1 MAFLPYAGILA
12 YNRRMDNRDRP
23 AEFITSRADAARAR
37 LGSDLIIAGGWALVN
52 NVLPIDPANDRTPLP
67 EQVEAQTRKVLAN
80 FDAIIKSKGLS
91 RDQVVAVRIAVV
103 DLPRFEERM
112 ETAYAGFFAAGRLP
126 TRSVLGVASLPR
138 GALIAMDFTLFLG

>member
-1 MAFLPYAGILA
+1 
-12 YNRRMDNRDRP
+12 MDNREEA
-23 AEFITSRADAARAR
+23 AEFVTSRADAARAR
-37 LGSDLIIAGGWALVN
+37 LGSDLVIAGGWGFVS

-80 FDAIIKSKGLS
+80 FDVIVKAKGLS

-103 DLPRFEERM
+103 DLPRLEERM

-126 TRSVLGVASLPR
+126 ARSVVGVAALPR
-138 GALIAMDFTLFLG
+138 GALVAMDFTLYLG

>member
-1 MAFLPYAGILA
+1 
-12 YNRRMDNRDRP
+12 MDNRDAP
-23 AEFITSRADAARAR
+23 AEFITSRGDAARAR
-37 LGSDLIIAGGWALVN
+37 LGSDLVIAGGWAFVA
-52 NVLPIDPANDRTPLP
+52 NVLPIDPGNDRAPLP

-80 FDAIIKSKGLS
+80 FDAIIKAEGLS
-91 RDQVVAVRIAVV
+91 RDRVVSVRIAVV

-126 TRSVLGVASLPR
+126 ARSVIGIASLPR